1 MNTTQLIGRL
11 TKDIELRQISSGTEV
26 TQFTLAV
33 SRDFKDKDGNRGAD
47 FIQCVAWKKT
57 AELLEQY
64 THKGSRI
71 GVIGHIQTRNYENQ
85 KGERVYVTE
94 VVIDR
99 MEFLDTKAESEQGQ
113 RNGYQN
119 GGYQGGRKQ
128 PQQPASDPFAGAPAN
143 KAPIDITDDDLPF

>member
-11 TKDIELRQISSGTEV
+11 TKDVELRTTQAGMSV

-57 AELLEQY
+57 AELLEKY

-71 GVIGHIQTRNYENQ
+71 GVTGRIQTRNYEN
-85 KGERVYVTE
+85 KNGERVYVTE
-94 VVIDR
+94 VVVDHL
-99 MEFLDTKAESEQGQ
+99 EFLDSKEDSNQGQ
-113 RNGYQN
+113 Q
-119 GGYQGGRKQ
+119 GYQGGYHKQ
-128 PQQPASDPFAGAPAN
+128 AIAPQKDPFATPAT